1 MNVSSTA
8 QGSSASKRQAAGR
21 DPWRSSIVV
30 PTAIGLGLAAFAAA
44 IVLDTRSFTA
54 NFRGGDPGPAS
65 YPLMIAC
72 VSLIASAFLVVGTLR
87 RGLSRKVA
95 APSDDEAGGDV
106 DRRMAA
112 MLGALVLTAVL
123 LPVIGFSFAMILL
136 LGVTGLLM
144 GETRWWVVLATAVSS
159 TLITLLLFGYVFSVP
174 LPEGPI
180 EILLGV

>member
-1 MNVSSTA
+1 
-8 QGSSASKRQAAGR
+8 
-21 DPWRSSIVV
+21 
-30 PTAIGLGLAAFAAA
+30 
-44 IVLDTRSFTA
+44 
-54 NFRGGDPGPAS
+54 
-65 YPLMIAC
+65 
-72 VSLIASAFLVVGTLR
+72 
-87 RGLSRKVA
+87 
-95 APSDDEAGGDV
+95 
-106 DRRMAA
+106 